1 MNKLNTALIFIL
13 ATLVIFLLLALNNR
27 EDEIKVESEI
37 TDEIN
42 INEHEMYYMYSN
54 INGHY
59 FLIPSLK
66 SNNVVYLGLDDHL
79 ILGDLYI
86 NTDNLY
92 SGKRYMGTL
101 ENEAL
106 IKLVELD
113 EGK

>member
-1 MNKLNTALIFIL
+1 MNKLNTILIFIL
-13 ATLVIFLLLALNNR
+13 VTLIIFLLLALNNR
-27 EDEIKVESEI
+27 TEVIEVKTEII
-37 TDEIN
+37 DEIN
-42 INEHEMYYMYSN
+42 INEYEMYYMYSN

-92 SGKRYMGTL
+92 SGKRYLGTL
-101 ENEAL
+101 ENETL

-113 EGK
+113 EEL